1 MFAPGSP
8 FFGDHL
14 SFTVVSVVVLYVY
27 ILLCVFGCIVMYCF
41 RIFIEE
47 GAPSVGYRPPD
58 LKLSQAF
65 DSVVGD
71 ASSADATGLQ
81 DPAAAEV
88 LLVGFKA
95 FERPSFRWM
104 ENVLWCN
111 FIIFYIYRCIIN
123 FGQQYFWI
131 KTVERCLAEL

>member
-27 ILLCVFGCIVMYCF
+27 ILCVFGCIVMYCF

-47 GAPSVGYRPPD
+47 GTPSVGYRPPD

-88 LLVGFKA
+88 DLVGFKA

>member
-27 ILLCVFGCIVMYCF
+27 ILCVFGCIVMYCF
-41 RIFIEE
+41 RNFIEE
-47 GAPSVGYRPPD
+47 GTPSVGYQPPD

-81 DPAAAEV
+81 DPAAAFC
-88 LLVGFKA
+88 GFGRLKA

-111 FIIFYIYRCIIN
+111 FIIFYNILY
-123 FGQQYFWI
+123 
-131 KTVERCLAEL
+131 L